1 MEYINGYLLNFL
13 KDLLLNY
20 SIEEKTAE
28 VAAGIIMAVFIM
40 LLCVVATFVTKKI
53 VLRVLTH
60 IIKRNRYSWD
70 DKILDRKV
78 FQKLSHLVPAI
89 IIYYCAPIYPDYRHL
104 IEKASFVYIAL
115 VVISAV
121 NAFLNAVNDIYQTFE
136 VSKVRPIK
144 GFIQVAKI
152 VVVFVGV
159 IVVISTL
166 LGQNPLVLLGGL
178 GALSAVLMLIFQ
190 NSILGLVA
198 GVQLTANDMV
208 RVGDWIEMPQYN
220 ADGSVLEISLT
231 TVKVQNWDK
240 TISMIPSA
248 AFINNSFKN
257 WRGMQEAGG
266 RRIKRAIYV
275 DISSIQFCTPEMIE
289 KFKKIHYLKDYIE
302 NKEQEIEAY
311 NRENQIDP
319 SVVVNGRR
327 MTNIGTYR
335 MYIQNYLLHHPMI
348 HKDMPLM
355 VRQLAPG
362 EYGLPLEI
370 YAFTND
376 TRWPVYEAI
385 QSDIFDHVLAVAPEF
400 GLRVF
405 QNPSG
410 NDMRSLLEQRQKLAS
425 ADQA

>member
-1 MEYINGYLLNFL
+1 MDFIKNVLLDFLQKYQMEA
-13 KDLLLNY
+13 
-20 SIEEKTAE
+20 KTAD
-28 VAAGIIMAVFIM
+28 VAANLIIAVFIL
-40 LLCVVATFVTKKI
+40 LLCAVATFVTKKI

-60 IIKRNRYSWD
+60 FIKRNRFSWD
-70 DKILDRKV
+70 DMILDRNV

-104 IEKASFVYIAL
+104 IEKAAFVYIAM

-152 VVVFVGV
+152 VVVFVGG

-220 ADGSVLEISLT
+220 ADGSVIEISLT

-289 KFKKIHYLKDYIE
+289 KFKKIHYLKDYME
-302 NKEQEIEAY
+302 NKEKEIEAY

-335 MYIQNYLLHHPMI
+335 MYIQNYLTHHPMI

-362 EYGLPLEI
+362 EHGLPLEI

-410 NDMRSLLEQRQKLAS
+410 NDMRSLLEQRQKLTS
-425 ADQA
+425 VDQA